1 MTENRAQNPT
11 ATLGTMDP
19 FDPDFDNWSA
29 YTERLE
35 QFFVANDI
43 AEGKKEGCF
52 TDGDWYQSVDIVKKY
67 SGTRKPATKD
77 YSQLVEA
84 MRSHLDPKPIVI
96 AERFKFHRR
105 NQREGESIAQYVAE
119 LQKLS
124 EHCAFRDYLDQ
135 ALRDRLVCGLTSE
148 AMQKRL
154 LTEKD
159 LTLAKA
165 QEIAMGM
172 EAAAKK
178 ASELQVS
185 SKGAEVN
192 SLTRANPKLCFRCGK
207 KGHAPENCYFRMQ
220 NARNVI
226 Y

>member
-43 AEGKKEGCF
+43 AEGKRRAVLL
-52 TDGDWYQSVDIVKKY
+52 TVI
-67 SGTRKPATKD
+67 GTKAYTLLRNILAPEKPATKD

-119 LQKLS
+119 LRKLS

-135 ALRDRLVCGLTSE
+135 ALRDRLVCGLSSE
-148 AMQKRL
+148 AM
-154 LTEKD
+154 
-159 LTLAKA
+159 
-165 QEIAMGM
+165 
-172 EAAAKK
+172 
-178 ASELQVS
+178 
-185 SKGAEVN
+185 
-192 SLTRANPKLCFRCGK
+192 
-207 KGHAPENCYFRMQ
+207 
-220 NARNVI
+220 
-226 Y
+226 